1 MVTQQRSTKQNSS
14 TKSKKKQRQHYSDEF
29 KRDAVALADKVGT
42 TQACEELNI
51 TSASLYSWRQKQKY
65 EATKS
70 GRERAKDT
78 EIAKLKRELAE
89 KNEEL
94 AILKKAATYFAKN
107 LK

>member
-1 MVTQQRSTKQNSS
+1 MVTKQKATKQ
-14 TKSKKKQRQHYSDEF
+14 SKKKPRQHYSNEF
-29 KRDAVALADKVGT
+29 KREAVALADKIGT

-51 TSASLYSWRQKQKY
+51 TSASLYGWRQKQEY
-65 EATKS
+65 QASKS
-70 GRERAKDT
+70 EREQAKDT
-78 EIAKLKRELAE
+78 EIARLKRDLAD